1 MRINESPK
9 GESGGRRKDKVVVV
23 VVEEGVATLGFVARP
38 QWQEWGKEFLGEKR
52 TAKNQHVD
60 RSRARA
66 CSLILCFLGYLMK
79 Y

>member
-9 GESGGRRKDKVVVV
+9 GELGGRRKDKVVVV
-23 VVEEGVATLGFVARP
+23 VEEGVAILGFVARP

-52 TAKNQHVD
+52 TAKNHHVD

>member
-1 MRINESPK
+1 MRINELPK

-23 VVEEGVATLGFVARP
+23 VVEEGVVILGFVARP
-38 QWQEWGKEFLGEKR
+38 QWQEWVKEFLREKR
-52 TAKNQHVD
+52 MAKNHHMD
-60 RSRARA
+60 RSRAQA